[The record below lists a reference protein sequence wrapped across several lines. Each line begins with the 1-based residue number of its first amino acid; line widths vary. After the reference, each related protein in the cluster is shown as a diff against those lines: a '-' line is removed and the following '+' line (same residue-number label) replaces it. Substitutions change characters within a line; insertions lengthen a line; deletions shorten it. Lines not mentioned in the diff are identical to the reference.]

1 MEYTYKFNI
10 IEIVPYNVESQ
21 QRDIIKQF
29 SWKIIGTKGEKSA
42 SRGGAIIF
50 DVDDGVTKEDFLP
63 IESITNT
70 TLQNWVENRCGETRI
85 NELKNEI
92 VYEVENTP
100 SEHPTGME

>member
-1 MEYTYKFNI
+1 MGSEMCIRDRAITFSVD
-10 IEIVPYNVESQ
+10 EGVP
-21 QRDIIKQF
+21 
-29 SWKIIGTKGEKSA
+29 
-42 SRGGAIIF
+42 
-50 DVDDGVTKEDFLP
+50 KEDFLP

-100 SEHPTGME
+100 SEQPTGME